1 MATVLKFHRTSFDR
15 DIAIS
20 LYPIPNGID
29 GIDSVRRTQDSRSGS
44 NSQPRGGDSLII
56 GWQYRGYISVFDCIT
71 GRRV

>member
-1 MATVLKFHRTSFDR
+1 MATVLEFHRTSFDR
-15 DIAIS
+15 DIVIS
-20 LYPIPNGID
+20 LYPIPNGRSMVSIPH
-29 GIDSVRRTQDSRSGS
+29 SSSRSG

>member
-1 MATVLKFHRTSFDR
+1 MATVLEFHRTSFDR

-29 GIDSVRRTQDSRSGS
+29 GIDSARRTQDSRS